1 MNFHILTLFPEMIQ
15 QACSHSIL
23 KRASGAGIVSVD
35 CVNIRD
41 FAVNK
46 HGQVDD
52 APYGGGAGM
61 VMMAPPVYDAFMS
74 IKKPH
79 ARFIYLSPQGKVFNQ
94 RMAEELSREKDIIM
108 LCGHYEGVD
117 QRALDILSPEEISIG
132 DYILTGGELG
142 ALVIIDAVARLL
154 PGAVGK
160 NESVNNESFS
170 EELEGMLEYPQ
181 YTRPPVFKE
190 ITVPDVLLSGH
201 HKQIDE
207 WRKEQSRRRTIKT
220 RPDLIKGGI
229 TCQ

>member
-23 KRASGAGIVSVD
+23 KRASAAGILSVD

-61 VMMAPPVYDAFMS
+61 VMMAPPIYDAFES
-74 IKKPH
+74 IGKPN
-79 ARFIYLSPQGKVFNQ
+79 ARFVYLSPQGKVFNQ
-94 RMAEELSREKDIIM
+94 QIAEELSQEKDIIM

-117 QRALDILSPEEISIG
+117 RRVLDILSPEEISIG
-132 DYILTGGELG
+132 DYVLTGGELA
-142 ALVIIDAVARLL
+142 ALVVIDAVARLL

-170 EELEGMLEYPQ
+170 SALEGMLEYPQ

-190 ITVPDVLLSGH
+190 MEVPDILLSGH

-207 WRKEQSRRRTIKT
+207 WRKEQSRQRTIKS